1 MRKLILFIS
10 FILIFLI
17 SYVTY
22 HYFQFYDNKLHIV
35 FCNVGQGYAAFI
47 KTPDGSTV
55 LVDSG
60 PDSSVLQCLQ
70 HYMPFWKRNI
80 SMIILTH
87 PHADHLQGFL
97 YILDRYHVGS
107 FATEDLKNTTF
118 GYKELLSK
126 ITEQHISSSYILAG
140 DNVKIGDVLVTIID
154 PTKNF
159 LSKTSPNG
167 VIGET
172 KEFASL
178 ETLISYGSFH
188 ALLTGDSQA
197 QEFEDSLSMISL
209 SKLQPLSVLHVP
221 HHGSASGLSRRV
233 LQVLNPKL
241 AIISVGLHNMYHHPN
256 PFTLTLLKEANIPI
270 KRTDQNGDIEIT
282 SDGKMWEQ
290 F

>member
-1 MRKLILFIS
+1 MKKFIFLLSFVFIILFAI
-10 FILIFLI
+10 IG
-17 SYVTY
+17 YQ
-22 HYFQFYDNKLHIV
+22 YFQFYDNKLHIV
-35 FCNVGQGYAAFI
+35 FCNVGQGDAAFI

-70 HYMPFWKRNI
+70 HHMPFWKRNI

-126 ITEQHISSSYILAG
+126 VREQHISSSYILAG
-140 DNVKIGDVLVTIID
+140 DNLKIGDVSVTIIG
-154 PTKNF
+154 PTQQF
-159 LSKTSPNG
+159 LSNSSPNG

-197 QEFEDSLSMISL
+197 QELQESLSTIPL
-209 SKLQPLSVLHVP
+209 SSLQPLSILHVP
-221 HHGSASGLSRRV
+221 HHGSASGLSREV
-233 LQVLNPKL
+233 LQTLSPKL
-241 AIISVGLHNMYHHPN
+241 AVISVGLHNMYHHPN

-270 KRTDQNGDIEIT
+270 KRTDQNGDIEVV
-282 SDGKMWEQ
+282 SDGEN
-290 F
+290 